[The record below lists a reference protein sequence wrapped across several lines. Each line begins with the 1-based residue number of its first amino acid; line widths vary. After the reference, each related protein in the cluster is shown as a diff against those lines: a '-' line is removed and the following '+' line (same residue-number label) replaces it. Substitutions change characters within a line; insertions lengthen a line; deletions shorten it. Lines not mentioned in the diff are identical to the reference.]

1 MKRLVLAFVLFASP
15 ALAQSSLLGDPSN
28 PQPGTLI
35 YERAKFPAVL
45 TRAQTVELLN
55 AVAWANRASGWG
67 MLSKGGDNSCSNGR
81 ISISCDTLIHYPS
94 TMHFDVLIDGE
105 ATAKPDW
112 RPNGPCFLG
121 PSSGCELSKFV
132 APYDPGGANVPP
144 PPVQPPVVVPPYQP
158 PPVYTDLGPIYQRL
172 DSLSAQAE
180 RMFSDLTARDAARA
194 AQIAAVDQRLEKH
207 DNEPGWLKK
216 VMTNSN
222 TYVAVLGVLGGFL
235 ANGAAK

>member
-1 MKRLVLAFVLFASP
+1 MKRLILAFALFASP
-15 ALAQSSLLGDPSN
+15 AVAQPSLLGDASN

-35 YERAKFPAVL
+35 YERAKFPPVL

-132 APYDPGGANVPP
+132 APYDPGGSVVP
-144 PPVQPPVVVPPYQP
+144 PPVVVPPTQPPYQP
-158 PPVYTDLGPIYQRL
+158 PPVYTDLTPIYQRL

-180 RMFSDLTARDAARA
+180 RMFADLTARDTARA
-194 AQIAAVDQRLEKH
+194 MQIQAVDQRLEKH
-207 DNEPGWLKK
+207 DNDPSWVRKFF
-216 VMTNSN
+216 TNSN
-222 TYVAVLGVLGGFL
+222 TYVAIAGVLGGFL
-235 ANGAAK
+235 AKGAAN